1 MWITLS
7 ARIFRKSKDRV
18 VGMLLGALKFGLIC
32 HRHMQ
37 METEEVEKTALLLQK
52 NWDVVVPA
60 HLDWESLR
68 VALET
73 QLKYMLEQDFERLV
87 QTMYR
92 LDVAEAKFT
101 AALNLPTVQARA
113 IALAGIVIDRELQ
126 RLATWK
132 KYSG

>member
-1 MWITLS
+1 
-7 ARIFRKSKDRV
+7 
-18 VGMLLGALKFGLIC
+18 
-32 HRHMQ
+32 

-52 NWDVVVPA
+52 NWDMVVPA
-60 HLDWESLR
+60 QLDWESLR
-68 VALET
+68 AALET

-92 LDVAEAKFT
+92 LDVVEAKFA